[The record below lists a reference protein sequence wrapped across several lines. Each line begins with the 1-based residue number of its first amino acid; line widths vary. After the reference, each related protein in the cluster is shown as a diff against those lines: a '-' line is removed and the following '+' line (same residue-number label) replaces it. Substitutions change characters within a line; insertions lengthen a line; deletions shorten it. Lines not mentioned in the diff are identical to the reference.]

1 MTLRKAV
8 TYMKFKSLGYCISQG
23 FKNIGR
29 NRVFSLASVATM
41 SLCIFLLGLFYSVT
55 SNVSYMFDQ
64 MSNTLCV
71 KVFFDAGISDARI
84 KSIGNS
90 IKDYNGVTIV
100 HFTSAE
106 EAWDKVKLDYFGEE
120 YIDMAEGFEKDNP
133 LANSA
138 SYEVYFED
146 AGMQA
151 NLVKYIESIQGVRSV
166 NSSQI
171 TADSLT
177 EIGSLIG
184 VVSAVILGILIAV
197 ALFLINNTISIGITV
212 RDEEISIMKLLGAR
226 NAFVRAPFVVE
237 GITIGVIGAALPLL
251 LVFVLYDSAVEYIL
265 NKFSFISTVLTFQ
278 PIGEVFQNFVPMAL
292 ALGIGLGLLGSIIS
306 LSRHLKV

>member
-1 MTLRKAV
+1 
-8 TYMKFKSLGYCISQG
+8 MKFKSLGYCISQG
-23 FKNIGR
+23 FKNIAR

-55 SNVSYMFDQ
+55 SNVSYMVDQ

-71 KVFFDAGISDARI
+71 KVFFDTGISDARM

-90 IKDYNGVTIV
+90 IKEYNGVTTV

-106 EAWDKVKLDYFGEE
+106 EAWEEYKLDYFGED
-120 YIDMAEGFEKDNP
+120 YLDLAEGFGRDNP

-138 SYEVYFED
+138 SYEVYFGESD
-146 AGMQA
+146 MQA
-151 NLVKYIESIQGVRSV
+151 HLVRYIEGIDGVRQV
-166 NSSQI
+166 KSSEI
-171 TADSLT
+171 TAGSLT
-177 EIGSLIG
+177 EISSLVG
-184 VVSAVILGILIAV
+184 VVSAVILIILIAV
-197 ALFLINNTISIGITV
+197 ALFLINNTIAIGITV
-212 RDEEISIMKLLGAR
+212 RDEEIGIMKLLGAR

-251 LVFVLYDSAVEYIL
+251 LVYILYDKAVEYIL
-265 NKFSFISTVLTFQ
+265 NKFSFISSVLIFQ
-278 PIGEVFQNFVPMAL
+278 PVGEVFRNFVPLAL

-306 LSRHLKV
+306 LGKHLKA